1 MCNRQNPGN
10 FFNKCYSSSDIPYK
24 IFWHRHPINYV
35 LWYIYSPEKKIKNT
49 QLFMNQLLSTGSEYK
64 DLEYLNFLP
73 CNSQL
78 NKTEKQFS
86 TFTSWT
92 SHLPFSTTLD
102 AVLSSSPMNG
112 WMAIETAFFV
122 SRCISVIAIS
132 MTWDAVYLKEEKS
145 EVTRGITQQKLKFL
159 HYYTTY
165 SSFAMPICTERG
177 PTALAPVTLFH
188 RRCVR
193 HGLAFYFRGEGLA
206 GPDFELPR
214 KWGWSDPMSEP
225 STSSPR

>member
-1 MCNRQNPGN
+1 MCNWQNPGN

-78 NKTEKQFS
+78 NKTEKQSS
-86 TFTSWT
+86 TFPSWT

-132 MTWDAVYLKEEKS
+132 ISMRCGVPKRRKEWSNQGDNTAKTKVSTLLTHPLPCQSAQSVDPLPLHRWHCFTDDVCGTGWHFTS
-145 EVTRGITQQKLKFL
+145 EVKGWLGRI
-159 HYYTTY
+159 
-165 SSFAMPICTERG
+165 SSC
-177 PTALAPVTLFH
+177 
-188 RRCVR
+188 
-193 HGLAFYFRGEGLA
+193 HGSGA
-206 GPDFELPR
+206 G
-214 KWGWSDPMSEP
+214 PMSEP